1 MENRIRLLGI
11 VPYEGMKALLANLAE
26 EYPQVEIDVFV
37 GNMDEGVEI
46 AKSNFYSNYDAVISR
61 GGTATALRQL
71 NLPVIDIEISLYD
84 ILYALKLSNGLQ
96 GKLAMVAYAN
106 ITVSAQILCDLLNYQ
121 IEIYTVKTLDELE
134 PTLRRLQEAQYGT
147 ILCDT
152 TANMIA
158 RSLGLNT
165 IFIASGIE
173 SIRHA
178 INRAL
183 ALCRS
188 QARLQSENKFFREL
202 LHGQADHVAVFD
214 QNGQLVFTSA
224 GSLSP
229 ELYDLLRRELEQ
241 SPAEGER
248 RVTRSTNGVLYFLRI
263 RPFISGVSYTAIY
276 YAARKSPFS
285 RSQSG
290 VRFFSRQEAEKQ
302 AYSGILNFHELYDA
316 SEDEIRLLAESMV
329 PIVVAGE
336 DGTCIERIVDHLYLH
351 SPLQNAPLVSINCSL
366 LNEKSWEFLLEHHNS
381 PLAETGTTLY
391 FSNIDVLSTKSR
403 RQLLETLAEAEVCRR
418 NHVFLACTCQP
429 GEHLSPVGAEFLNRL
444 NGRAL
449 YLQPLRN
456 LKDTIPAQIKSALSL
471 LNTSIPYPVLGAEP
485 EAIQLL
491 QAFNWP
497 HNYTQLQRVIETLA
511 TSSQQIITAENVRQ
525 VLRKEQYGEV
535 SASYTGGTFAPLDL
549 NQTLDQINQE
559 IAQRVLAE
567 TGGNQT
573 AAARRLGISRT
584 TLRRLVTVS

>member
-1 MENRIRLLGI
+1 MENQIRLLGI
-11 VPYEGMKALLANLAE
+11 VPYEGMKTLLSSLAE

-37 GNMDEGVEI
+37 GNMEEGVEI

-84 ILYALKLSNGLQ
+84 ILYALKLSNGLR
-96 GKLAMVAYAN
+96 GRLAMVAYAN

-121 IEIYTVKTLDELE
+121 IEIYTVKALDELE
-134 PTLRRLQEAQYGT
+134 PTLRRLQEAQYDT

-188 QARLQSENKFFREL
+188 QARLQNENKFFREL
-202 LHGQADHVAVFD
+202 LRGQSDHVAVFD
-214 QNGQLVFTSA
+214 QAGELVFTSA
-224 GSLSP
+224 GPLSP
-229 ELYDLLRRELEQ
+229 ELHELLRRELEQ
-241 SPAEGER
+241 SSAEGER
-248 RVTRSTNGVLYFLRI
+248 RVTRSANGLLYFLRI
-263 RPFISGVSYTAIY
+263 RPFVSGVSYTAVY

-285 RSQSG
+285 RSQPG
-290 VRFFSRQEAEKQ
+290 VRFFSRQEAEQQ
-302 AYSGILNFHELYDA
+302 AYSGILNFHDLYDA
-316 SEDEIRLLAESMV
+316 SESEIRLLAESMV
-329 PIVVAGE
+329 PIVVSGE
-336 DGTCIERIVDHLYLH
+336 DGTCMERIVDHLYVH

-391 FSNIDVLSTKSR
+391 FSNIDALSIKGR

-418 NHVFLACTCQP
+418 NHVFATCTCQP
-429 GEHLSPVGAEFLNRL
+429 GEQLSPAGAEFLNRL

-449 YLQPLRN
+449 YLQPLRK
-456 LKDTIPAQIKSALSL
+456 LKDTIPSQIKSALSL

-485 EAIQLL
+485 EAVRLL
-491 QAFNWP
+491 QSFSWP
-497 HNYTQLQRVIETLA
+497 HNYTQFQRVIETLA
-511 TSSQQIITAENVRQ
+511 ASSQQIITAESVRR

-535 SASYTGGTFAPLDL
+535 SVSYTGDTFAPLDL
-549 NQTLDQINQE
+549 NQTLDKINQE

-573 AAARRLGISRT
+573 AAAKRLGISRA